1 MMNRTLRYLFM
12 ALSTLGLCVMIYAQ
26 TPGRVKVELQLPKPR
41 FIGTPKNLKT
51 PNLEPARTGPPPTS
65 IMVPAGTKN
74 IALNKPVT
82 ASDNEPVIGEIDQ
95 ITDGDKEGVEGSYV
109 EFGPGTQWVQIDL
122 QKPSTIYDIV
132 VWHFHNEARVY
143 RDVVIQVS
151 DDKDFTTGVKTIFNN
166 DHDNSSGLGVG
177 KDLEYIE
184 TFYGRIFDAKAVKGR
199 YVRLYS
205 KGNTANEM
213 NHMTEVE
220 VYGKVG

>member
-1 MMNRTLRYLFM
+1 MAMMNRTLRYLWFSLATV
-12 ALSTLGLCVMIYAQ
+12 ALSVLVYAQ
-26 TPGRVKVELQLPKPR
+26 TGQVKLELELPKPR

-51 PNLEPARTGPPPTS
+51 PNLEPPRVGPRPAF
-65 IMVPAGTKN
+65 MVPAGTKN
-74 IALNKPVT
+74 LALNKPVT
-82 ASDNEPVIGEIDQ
+82 ASDNEPVIGEAEQ
-95 ITDGDKEGVEGSYV
+95 VTDGDKEGVEGSYV

-122 QKPSTIYDIV
+122 EKPSTIYAVV

-143 RDVVIQVS
+143 RDVIIQIS
-151 DDKDFTTGVKTIFNN
+151 DDPDFTTGVKTIFNN

-184 TFYGRIFDAKAVKGR
+184 TFEGRIFDAKGTKGR

-205 KGNTANEM
+205 NGNTANEM